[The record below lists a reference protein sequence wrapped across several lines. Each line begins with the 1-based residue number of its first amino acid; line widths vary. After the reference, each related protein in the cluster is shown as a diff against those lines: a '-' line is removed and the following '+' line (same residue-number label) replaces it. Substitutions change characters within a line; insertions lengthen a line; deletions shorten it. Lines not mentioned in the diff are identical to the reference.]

1 MCRNRDW
8 KMIKKIKDQKA
19 FSTEEKIKAA
29 ARVVFTQKGYAATR
43 TRDIAAEA
51 GLNLA
56 LLNYYFRSKEKLFG
70 IIMEEK
76 VQQFF
81 GFIMPLINDTGTTLQ
96 QKVER
101 IASKYTDLL
110 SENVDLPIFILS
122 EIKNNPAFIMKI
134 TGKGNFLSKSLL
146 IRQIREKVPGRN
158 PFHYLMNLLGL
169 CVFPFIMSPV
179 LQKMGAIDEKMFAK
193 MMKERKT
200 LIPVWIKTMLESA

>member
-1 MCRNRDW
+1 MV
-8 KMIKKIKDQKA
+8 KKSKDQEG

-81 GFIMPLINDTGTTLQ
+81 GFIMPLINDTSTTLQ

-110 SENVDLPIFILS
+110 NENADLPFFILS
-122 EIKNNPAFIMKI
+122 EIKNNPAFFMKI
-134 TGKGNFLSKSLL
+134 TGKGNFLSKSVL

-158 PFHYLMNLLGL
+158 PFHYLINLLGL

-179 LQKMGAIDEKMFAK
+179 LQKMGAVDEKMFAK

-200 LIPVWIKTMLESA
+200 LIPVWIKTMLDSA

>member
-1 MCRNRDW
+1 MV
-8 KMIKKIKDQKA
+8 KKSKDQEG

-110 SENVDLPIFILS
+110 SENADLPFFILS
-122 EIKNNPAFIMKI
+122 EIKNNPAFFMKI
-134 TGKGNFLSKSLL
+134 TGKGNFLSKSVL

-158 PFHYLMNLLGL
+158 PFHYLINLLGL
-169 CVFPFIMSPV
+169 CVFPFIMNPV
-179 LQKMGAIDEKMFAK
+179 LQKMGAVDEKMFAK

-200 LIPVWIKTMLESA
+200 LIPVWIKTMLDSA

>member
-1 MCRNRDW
+1 
-8 KMIKKIKDQKA
+8 MIKKKAKDQKT
-19 FSTEEKIKAA
+19 FSTEEKIKSA

-56 LLNYYFRSKEKLFG
+56 LLNYYFRSKEKLFA

-81 GFIMPLINDTGTTLQ
+81 GFIMPVINDAGTTLQ

-101 IASKYTDLL
+101 IASTYTDLL
-110 SENVDLPIFILS
+110 SENADLPFFILS

-134 TGKGNFLSKSLL
+134 TGKGNFLSRSVL

-169 CVFPFIMSPV
+169 CVFPFIMGPV
-179 LQKMGAIDEKMFAK
+179 LQKMGAVDEKMFAK
-193 MMKERKT
+193 MMKERKI
-200 LIPVWIKTMLESA
+200 LIPAWIKAMLALA

>member
-1 MCRNRDW
+1 MRRNQVL
-8 KMIKKIKDQKA
+8 KMIKKTKDQKA

-29 ARVVFTQKGYAATR
+29 ARDVFTQKGYAATR

-56 LLNYYFRSKEKLFG
+56 LLNYYFRSKEKLFA

-96 QKVER
+96 QKVEQ

-110 SENVDLPIFILS
+110 SENADLPFFILS

-134 TGKGNFLSKSLL
+134 TGKGNFLSKSVL

-179 LQKMGAIDEKMFAK
+179 LQKMGAVDEKMFAK

-200 LIPVWIKTMLESA
+200 LIPAWITTMLESA

>member
-1 MCRNRDW
+1 MHRNQDL
-8 KMIKKIKDQKA
+8 KMIKKTKDQKA

-29 ARVVFTQKGYAATR
+29 ARDVFTQKGYAATR

-56 LLNYYFRSKEKLFG
+56 LLNYYFRSKEKLFA

-96 QKVER
+96 QKVEQ

-110 SENVDLPIFILS
+110 SENADLPFFILS

-134 TGKGNFLSKSLL
+134 TGKGNFLSKSVL

-158 PFHYLMNLLGL
+158 PFHYLINLLGL

-179 LQKMGAIDEKMFAK
+179 LQKMGAVDEKMFAK
-193 MMKERKT
+193 MMKERKS
-200 LIPVWIKTMLESA
+200 LIPVWIKTMLDSA

>member
-1 MCRNRDW
+1 MV
-8 KMIKKIKDQKA
+8 KKSKDQEG

-110 SENVDLPIFILS
+110 SENADLPFFILT
-122 EIKNNPAFIMKI
+122 EIKNNPAFFMKI
-134 TGKGNFLSKSLL
+134 TGKGNFLSKSVL

-158 PFHYLMNLLGL
+158 PFHYLINLLGL
-169 CVFPFIMSPV
+169 CVFPFIMNPV
-179 LQKMGAIDEKMFAK
+179 LQKMGAVDEKMFAK

-200 LIPVWIKTMLESA
+200 LIPVWIKTMLDSA

>member
-1 MCRNRDW
+1 MHRNQDL
-8 KMIKKIKDQKA
+8 KMIKKTKDQKA

-29 ARVVFTQKGYAATR
+29 ARDVFTQKGYAATR

-56 LLNYYFRSKEKLFG
+56 LLNYYFRSKEKLFA

-96 QKVER
+96 QKVEQ

-110 SENVDLPIFILS
+110 SENADLPFFILG

-134 TGKGNFLSKSLL
+134 TGKGNFLSKSVL

-179 LQKMGAIDEKMFAK
+179 LQKMGAVDEKMFAK

-200 LIPVWIKTMLESA
+200 LIPAWITTMLESA